1 MPITHLMPGVLIVV
15 IGEGPQRME
24 KAEDI
29 LRFYFPDITAKSL
42 EFAVA
47 FLEMGWLNAYSL
59 EAGFEEKRERQQ
71 IDAVEN
77 AIKTL
82 WREYNAL
89 PLQLTKHERFDGQ
102 RRIAALHYDLLG
114 HHPFAGLSPALREQ
128 LPRKQGGLAA
138 MRAALQDGPRIHHT
152 QRLNNAKIHL
162 VGHARDLWREHKGT
176 NAPRSPSGTSNPD
189 RRRDNFYEFVSD
201 LIQFAGKD
209 WAPENALRLWRE
221 RYPDS

>member
-1 MPITHLMPGVLIVV
+1 MPVTYLMPRALIAA
-15 IGEGPQRME
+15 IDEEMQRME

-29 LRFYFPDITAKSL
+29 LRFYFPDISDESL
-42 EFAVA
+42 ERQVL
-47 FLEMGWLNAYSL
+47 FLESGWLNAAGL
-59 EAGFEEKRERQQ
+59 EPGFEEKRETQRL
-71 IDAVEN
+71 DAVET

-89 PLQLTKHERFDGQ
+89 PLQLRGPGSFDGQ
-102 RRIAALHYDLLG
+102 RRIAALHYDLRG
-114 HHPFAGLSPALREQ
+114 HSPLASLSPTLRKK
-128 LPRKQGGLAA
+128 LPRKEGAIA
-138 MRAALQDGPRIHHT
+138 TMRAALDDGPKIHHT

-176 NAPRSPSGTSNPD
+176 NAPRSPSGTSNSD
-189 RRRDNFYEFVSD
+189 RRRDSFYEFVSD